1 MYKHF
6 LPALFMVLIT
16 IGTSGCSYAKNSDNV
31 ISSDHSQTAE
41 SALSSNSSVL
51 SPSSNESVSS
61 YDFSNEEIESAK
73 KIAEAYYK
81 RTIWKPKSYQF
92 DKTNSLYKEHS
103 KEYDKDKLI
112 VFTVTIENSED
123 PPRGVILVRADSN
136 SEWKVV
142 GEGY

>member
-6 LPALFMVLIT
+6 LPALFIVLIT
-16 IGTSGCSYAKNSDNV
+16 IGTSGCSYAKNSNTV
-31 ISSDHSQTAE
+31 LSSDHSTSE
-41 SALSSNSSVL
+41 SALPSNSSVL
-51 SPSSNESVSS
+51 PPSSNESVSS
-61 YDFSNEEIESAK
+61 YGFSDEEIESAK

>member
-1 MYKHF
+1 MCKRLF
-6 LPALFMVLIT
+6 PALFILLI
-16 IGTSGCSYAKNSDNV
+16 ILGASGCSYTKNSDNT
-31 ISSDHSQTAE
+31 ISSGHSTSE
-41 SALSSNSSVL
+41 STLSSNSSVL
-51 SPSSNESVSS
+51 SLSSNESVSP
-61 YDFSNEEIESAK
+61 YNFTDEEIESAK

-81 RTIWKPKSYQF
+81 RTIWEPKSYQF
-92 DKTNSLYKEHS
+92 DKTNCLYKEHA

-123 PPRGVILVRADSN
+123 PPRGIILVRADSN